1 MKWYSRNDDSGY
13 VMTSE
18 LDHLDWG
25 YRGDAC
31 WLIIKDASGKY
42 QGGHGSGNP
51 AQEGW
56 DCTLYESSYTNTKT
70 GEYKTEVVRDA
81 DGNPI
86 TKYFMQPYCGCSD
99 PHTYISFLE
108 GDVKSRGGTVYF
120 YNPNFPNYESFEDLI
135 FDQIEKEY
143 EEYEKQGLLNYVD
156 WREIIYQMA
165 KDYYKHNTLDEFE
178 LLVKN
183 NNAPFYP
190 TGKTGYERYYIDLQG
205 FWRQIYNPCFERD
218 IEKYQDKREQSL
230 LDQELVQGFIN
241 NVNLSMSD
249 TSQIRYIN
257 SRYNELIKYDKDFE
271 YQFFSQEKETKG
283 QFVASQLEFFN
294 KTMAIELETI
304 KQQITD
310 YETKI
315 KELQEDSKNYYPEG
329 HKHEYWLTNVYEYPE
344 TLNFWFDF
352 LDAEGELQQFNV
364 KSVGARSKAVNETT
378 IKSIYFRET
387 PDVIFKSPGEFIEP
401 MSGYKYIQVQD
412 IDSMFSISAQGKSAK
427 DRLDELIY
435 NHGYCIESATITS
448 IPIYYLEPNV
458 RVHIHD
464 EETNLNGDYIVS
476 KMTIPLAYNGTM
488 QLTATKAA
496 ESII

>member
-1 MKWYSRNDDSGY
+1 MD
-13 VMTSE
+13 
-18 LDHLDWG
+18 
-25 YRGDAC
+25 
-31 WLIIKDASGKY
+31 
-42 QGGHGSGNP
+42 
-51 AQEGW
+51 
-56 DCTLYESSYTNTKT
+56 
-70 GEYKTEVVRDA
+70 
-81 DGNPI
+81 
-86 TKYFMQPYCGCSD
+86 
-99 PHTYISFLE
+99 
-108 GDVKSRGGTVYF
+108 
-120 YNPNFPNYESFEDLI
+120 
-135 FDQIEKEY
+135 
-143 EEYEKQGLLNYVD
+143 
-156 WREIIYQMA
+156 
-165 KDYYKHNTLDEFE
+165 
-178 LLVKN
+178 
-183 NNAPFYP
+183 
-190 TGKTGYERYYIDLQG
+190 
-205 FWRQIYNPCFERD
+205 
-218 IEKYQDKREQSL
+218 
-230 LDQELVQGFIN
+230 
-241 NVNLSMSD
+241 
-249 TSQIRYIN
+249 
-257 SRYNELIKYDKDFE
+257 
-271 YQFFSQEKETKG
+271 
-283 QFVASQLEFFN
+283 
-294 KTMAIELETI
+294 
-304 KQQITD
+304 
-310 YETKI
+310 
-315 KELQEDSKNYYPEG
+315 
-329 HKHEYWLTNVYEYPE
+329 VYEYPE